1 MQSSLK
7 WNLKLKPSNN
17 TYPEFKGNFGAT
29 FIIFLSDST
38 YDFEFEEVKNPTLQ
52 ISHDLE
58 LKWRRC
64 EQLKRIVQR
73 ETKEVS
79 ISQDV
84 QNGIELNFIRAKKP
98 MGISFALTCK
108 YWHNH
113 AKTTRIVLK
122 CCQTISISH
131 DHAKLVILMRN

>member
-29 FIIFLSDST
+29 FTIFLSDST

-58 LKWRRC
+58 LK
-64 EQLKRIVQR
+64 
-73 ETKEVS
+73 
-79 ISQDV
+79 
-84 QNGIELNFIRAKKP
+84 
-98 MGISFALTCK
+98 
-108 YWHNH
+108 
-113 AKTTRIVLK
+113 
-122 CCQTISISH
+122 
-131 DHAKLVILMRN
+131 

>member
-1 MQSSLK
+1 M
-7 WNLKLKPSNN
+7 
-17 TYPEFKGNFGAT
+17 
-29 FIIFLSDST
+29 SDST

-52 ISHDLE
+52 IAHDLE

-84 QNGIELNFIRAKKP
+84 RNGIELNFIRAMYNAPKLCIMQEIP
-98 MGISFALTCK
+98 I
-108 YWHNH
+108 
-113 AKTTRIVLK
+113 LK
-122 CCQTISISH
+122 
-131 DHAKLVILMRN
+131 A